1 MAFQITLG
9 DIVAV
14 AALAIS
20 IYSLKKTGDFN
31 RKQTEFAEANAR
43 LNEFLLVKEQDE
55 KLQQVKAD
63 ISANFASMGKD
74 RQVLKVF
81 NKGKGTAKNVRL
93 EFLEGDELFIESE
106 VNDKFP
112 IPILES
118 FQHVG
123 LTALNEFRS
132 PQRIH
137 IKLIWDD
144 GFGKDNTKVLT
155 PTVS

>member
-31 RKQTEFAEANAR
+31 RKQTKFAEANAK
-43 LNEFLLVKEQDE
+43 LNEFLLVKEQE
-55 KLQQVKAD
+55 ERLQQVKAD
-63 ISANFASMGKD
+63 ISANFALTGKN
-74 RQVLKVF
+74 REVLKIF

-93 EFLEGDELFIESE
+93 EFLEGDGLFIESE
-106 VNDKFP
+106 VADKFP

-118 FQHVG
+118 FQHVE

-132 PQRIH
+132 PRRIH

-144 GFGKDNTKVLT
+144 DFGKDNTKVLT